1 MFHPILPLGQNAAVI
16 MFYLAFFAIMNLD
29 LSIVWSL
36 FYRFSQRWDWNET
49 QIQFLNS
56 NPDLAAYVNSPM
68 ICYKNVENFRLFEL
82 YVSIIFLVF
91 FFVGN
96 FLHGVLIHLTQ
107 KSRNSLLT
115 STYRMHMM
123 LLTAISVQM
132 IIGYML
138 LLLPVVVQGFL
149 IYYELLVI
157 PHFNANYD
165 GYKRADH
172 PRGLFTFGSSSTKA
186 VFGSQSSAMVD
197 KQLAEEQYYHG
208 LLPREDIKEMLRS
221 NGDFLV
227 RSTEPVAGQP
237 RAFVLSIM
245 VQQEKDDLGYS
256 IERWSFNSIP
266 EMINHHLHKG
276 DSVSKTNDQVILR
289 NPILRQSWELSHDDV
304 ESTKKL
310 GEGAFGEVHK
320 GKLRLKNG
328 QKVDVAIKM
337 AKLEVLTKDQIKE
350 IMREFYGVGAGQEPL
365 LVVMELVEC
374 GALDSYLQK
383 EELIPQKKMELCTGA
398 AWGLEYLHTK
408 NVLHRDIA
416 ARNCLISDFGLTREG
431 TMYKMDPHRRVPIRW
446 LAQETLTQAIYT
458 QKTDVCWE
466 IFSNGIEPYP
476 GMTVAEVSMK
486 VREGYRMPLP
496 SCTPMEMHNIVQRCW
511 AADPTERMTMA
522 EVAHQLE
529 IITGLPRPRS
539 GTPVSMAAS
548 DNRLKKAK
556 KEKLRAKKTALG

>member
-1 MFHPILPLGQNAAVI
+1 
-16 MFYLAFFAIMNLD
+16 
-29 LSIVWSL
+29 
-36 FYRFSQRWDWNET
+36 
-49 QIQFLNS
+49 
-56 NPDLAAYVNSPM
+56 
-68 ICYKNVENFRLFEL
+68 
-82 YVSIIFLVF
+82 
-91 FFVGN
+91 
-96 FLHGVLIHLTQ
+96 
-107 KSRNSLLT
+107 
-115 STYRMHMM
+115 
-123 LLTAISVQM
+123 
-132 IIGYML
+132 
-138 LLLPVVVQGFL
+138 
-149 IYYELLVI
+149 
-157 PHFNANYD
+157 
-165 GYKRADH
+165 
-172 PRGLFTFGSSSTKA
+172 
-186 VFGSQSSAMVD
+186 MVD

-245 VQQEKDDLGYS
+245 VQQEKDDLGIKHYVIQYHGGKYS

-350 IMREFYGVGAGQEPL
+350 IMREARLMRHFDHPNIVKFYGVGAGQEPL

-408 NVLHRDIA
+408 NYGDNKVK
-416 ARNCLISDFGLTREG
+416 ISDFGLTREG

-458 QKTDVCWE
+458 QKTDVFSYGVMCWE

-476 GMTVAEVSMK
+476 GMTVAE